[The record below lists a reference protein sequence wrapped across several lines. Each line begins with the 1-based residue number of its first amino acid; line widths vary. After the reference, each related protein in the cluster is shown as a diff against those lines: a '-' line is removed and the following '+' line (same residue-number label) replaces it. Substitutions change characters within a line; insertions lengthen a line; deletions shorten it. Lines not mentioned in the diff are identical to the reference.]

1 MMEFTYDGMVRYG
14 FGFYNPN
21 HAAAL
26 ICAIMP
32 FLWGWKRLSYLGWTF
47 SLLLAIPLALTY
59 SRTGILVLAFE
70 LGSYFLLTKTKNWKL
85 VLGVVC
91 AIVVIAGTFGVLSR
105 FTIDRA
111 VTNRPEIWLSGLK
124 LYAANPFGVGLGNS
138 GMLASTFLLDSIEC
152 RTLINAHLTL
162 FAELGIFVGFGW
174 CFLIVYALLHGI
186 KKPAAWCAF
195 AGLVLSASVA
205 SVFDWHTLFDFTE
218 YGQLPLLNFLLAWL
232 TLLFFLGLGVY
243 LAWGKT
249 NWKRLVLVGGIT
261 LFLCLLPFVF
271 YSPNTLRVKKE
282 FVIKHGTNM
291 PLVLYGTEWQIKTI
305 LPFLKSGYVLPLHS
319 GKQSYNA
326 ETVWLFGSAA
336 EYASEYRNSKLI
348 FIAPPEFF
356 EFPLNTKKV
365 FLKRFQSEE
374 LTNCPVEYY

>member
-1 MMEFTYDGMVRYG
+1 M
-14 FGFYNPN
+14 
-21 HAAAL
+21 
-26 ICAIMP
+26 
-32 FLWGWKRLSYLGWTF
+32 
-47 SLLLAIPLALTY
+47 
-59 SRTGILVLAFE
+59 SRIF
-70 LGSYFLLTKTKNWKL
+70 
-85 VLGVVC
+85 
-91 AIVVIAGTFGVLSR
+91 
-105 FTIDRA
+105 
-111 VTNRPEIWLSGLK
+111 PEQ
-124 LYAANPFGVGLGNS
+124 Y
-138 GMLASTFLLDSIEC
+138 
-152 RTLINAHLTL
+152 H
-162 FAELGIFVGFGW
+162 IF
-174 CFLIVYALLHGI
+174 IGI
-186 KKPAAWCAF
+186 KNQSNKE
-195 AGLVLSASVA
+195 LSK
-205 SVFDWHTLFDFTE
+205 LR
-218 YGQLPLLNFLLAWL
+218 L
-232 TLLFFLGLGVY
+232 LGVY

-249 NWKRLVLVGGIT
+249 NWKCLVLVGGIT

-374 LTNCPVEYY
+374 LTNYPVEYY